1 MTITVLNASR
11 AKQMDTVI
19 NAPTTSTFTLPQG
32 TVLVV
37 ASVGAHWINIGSNP
51 VLNTLTNYC
60 VPAGGSAE
68 FSCSAGDK
76 IVAACHIAG
85 GHLSIAY

>member
-1 MTITVLNASR
+1 MTISVLNASR
-11 AKQMDTVI
+11 AKQMDTLL

-51 VLNTLTNYC
+51 VLNTSTNFC
-60 VPAGGSAE
+60 VPVGLALE

-76 IVAACHIAG
+76 IVAASHVNG
-85 GHLSIAY
+85 GHLSVAY

>member
-1 MTITVLNASR
+1 MTINVLNAST
-11 AKQMDTVI
+11 AKQMNTLL

-37 ASVGAHWINIGSNP
+37 ASVGAHWINIGTNP
-51 VLNTLTNYC
+51 VLNTSTNFC
-60 VPAGGSAE
+60 VPAGAAFE

-76 IVAACHIAG
+76 IVAASHGTG
-85 GHLSIAY
+85 GHISVAY

>member
-1 MTITVLNASR
+1 MTITVLTASR
-11 AKQMDTVI
+11 SRQMDTVI

-32 TVLVV
+32 SVLVV

-51 VLNTLTNYC
+51 VLNTLTNFC
-60 VPAGGSAE
+60 MPAGSVME
-68 FSCSAGDK
+68 FSCAAGDK
-76 IVAACHIAG
+76 IVAAGHVTG

>member
-1 MTITVLNASR
+1 MTINVLNAST
-11 AKQMDTVI
+11 AKSMNTLL

-51 VLNTLTNYC
+51 VLNTATNFC
-60 VPAGGSAE
+60 VPAGAAFE

-76 IVAACHIAG
+76 IVAAGHSTG
-85 GHLSIAY
+85 GHISVAY